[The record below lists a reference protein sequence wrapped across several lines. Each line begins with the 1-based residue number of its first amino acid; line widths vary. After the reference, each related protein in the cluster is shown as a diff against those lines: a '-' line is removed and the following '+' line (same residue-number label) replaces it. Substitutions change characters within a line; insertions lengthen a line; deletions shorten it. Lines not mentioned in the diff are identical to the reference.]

1 MMLIRATRLKFLC
14 GSITSAVPS
23 QLLPTNTT
31 SRTPVAADAE
41 GAQSAASPNTAT
53 AITAALT
60 GSRPRALTS

>member
-31 SRTPVAADAE
+31 SRTPVADA
-41 GAQSAASPNTAT
+41 GDAQSAASPNTAT
-53 AITAALT
+53 AIAAALT
-60 GSRPRALTS
+60 GSRTRALTS